1 MLSLHVLAR
10 LLLFLPLMQCVE
22 ALLLL
27 DRLSYL
33 QEKVIAGHVFMC
45 NCVYLLIHGVN
56 NLWKLCSPVL

>member
-1 MLSLHVLAR
+1 
-10 LLLFLPLMQCVE
+10 MQCVE
-22 ALLLL
+22 TLLLL